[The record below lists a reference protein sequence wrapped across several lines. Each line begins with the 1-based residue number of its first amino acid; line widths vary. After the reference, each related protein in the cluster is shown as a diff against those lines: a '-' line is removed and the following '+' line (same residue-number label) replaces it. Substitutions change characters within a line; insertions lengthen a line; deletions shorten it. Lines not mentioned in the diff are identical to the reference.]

1 MVKTSRRSIF
11 QLYVYL
17 YITARPSV
25 GNDDDKLDVAE
36 YRYTSCDT
44 DGARMKNTF
53 VEKLK
58 QSEFRYLCEEN
69 ENDCVPENVHL
80 HCSQ

>member
-1 MVKTSRRSIF
+1 MVKSSRRSIF

-25 GNDDDKLDVAE
+25 KIGDDKLDVAE

-44 DGARMKNTF
+44 DGARMKITY

-58 QSEFRYLCEEN
+58 QSEFRYLCEQN
-69 ENDCVPENVHL
+69 ENDCVPENVRL
-80 HCSQ
+80 ECSQ